1 MQRLEGLPPLR
12 GAGARG
18 AREGGEGRVDAAA
31 RTPLARLR
39 LLSVAAVRNRA
50 LALTLALAVAVA
62 VAAALAVAPTRTRA
76 RTLLAKLAKSC
87 SPTK

>member
-1 MQRLEGLPPLR
+1 MR

-39 LLSVAAVRNRA
+39 LLSVEAVRNLALALALA
-50 LALTLALAVAVA
+50 LALTVAVA
-62 VAAALAVAPTRTRA
+62 LAPTVAVALTPTLTRA
-76 RTLLAKLAKSC
+76 CASSA
-87 SPTK
+87 

>member
-1 MQRLEGLPPLR
+1 MR

-39 LLSVAAVRNRA
+39 LVSVAAVRNLALA
-50 LALTLALAVAVA
+50 LALTIALAVTLTV
-62 VAAALAVAPTRTRA
+62 ALAP
-76 RTLLAKLAKSC
+76 
-87 SPTK
+87 

>member
-12 GAGARG
+12 GAGPRG

-39 LLSVAAVRNRA
+39 LLSVEAVRNLALALALA
-50 LALTLALAVAVA
+50 LALTVAVA
-62 VAAALAVAPTRTRA
+62 LAPTVAVALTPTLTRA
-76 RTLLAKLAKSC
+76 CASSA
-87 SPTK
+87 